1 MDRKAREAC
10 TVKGTLKL
18 QWNATGRLLCQVA
31 SVVLT
36 LCDPM
41 DCGSPGP
48 SVHGTPQARTLEWV
62 AMPSP
67 GDLPDPGIKP
77 ETPAAPAL
85 QADSLLLSHQGSP
98 NTIYQRAK
106 VTFVS
111 QRDEKDQ

>member
-1 MDRKAREAC
+1 MHERYKRMLHKRRYMDRKAQEAC

-77 ETPAAPAL
+77 K
-85 QADSLLLSHQGSP
+85 SLNVLCLLH
-98 NTIYQRAK
+98 
-106 VTFVS
+106 
-111 QRDEKDQ
+111 

>member
-1 MDRKAREAC
+1 M
-10 TVKGTLKL
+10 TYPTTLDPWLRLSVLRSAAAAAAKSL
-18 QWNATGRLLCQVA
+18 QSCPI
-31 SVVLT
+31 
-36 LCDPM
+36 LCDPI
-41 DCGSPGP
+41 DGSPPGSP
-48 SVHGTPQARTLEWV
+48 VPGIPQARTLEWI

-67 GDLPDPGIKP
+67 GDLPDPGIEP

>member
-1 MDRKAREAC
+1 MSAC
-10 TVKGTLKL
+10 VLSHFSHEVTL
-18 QWNATGRLLCQVA
+18 W
-31 SVVLT
+31 T
-36 LCDPM
+36 LSDPV
-41 DCGSPGP
+41 DCSLPGS
-48 SVHGTPQARTLEWV
+48 SVHGILQARILMW
-62 AMPSP
+62 AAIPSP

-85 QADSLLLSHQGSP
+85 QADSLPLSHQGSP